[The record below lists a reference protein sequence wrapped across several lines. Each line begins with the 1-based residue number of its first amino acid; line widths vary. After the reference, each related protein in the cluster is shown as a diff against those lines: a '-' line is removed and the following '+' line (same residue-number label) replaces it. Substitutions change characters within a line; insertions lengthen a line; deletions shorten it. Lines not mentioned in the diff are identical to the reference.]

1 MALTLILKQQGAI
14 AVKGFKAGKSRDEIK
29 KKKKL
34 VHCGDLVGHEI
45 SRSKMMVAKCFESE
59 ADFHF
64 EKGKLVF
71 SLSSQRMHCLLT
83 Y

>member
-1 MALTLILKQQGAI
+1 MKL
-14 AVKGFKAGKSRDEIK
+14 K

-34 VHCGDLVGHEI
+34 VHCGDQVGHEI
-45 SRSKMMVAKCFESE
+45 SRSKMMVTKCFESE
-59 ADFHF
+59 ADFPF

-71 SLSSQRMHCLLT
+71 SVSFQLMLCLLA